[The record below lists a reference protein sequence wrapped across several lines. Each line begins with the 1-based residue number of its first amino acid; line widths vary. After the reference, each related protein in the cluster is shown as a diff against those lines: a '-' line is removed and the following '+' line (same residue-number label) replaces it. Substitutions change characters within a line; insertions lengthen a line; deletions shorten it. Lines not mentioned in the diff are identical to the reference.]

1 MNKYFVEAYKESFGH
16 FPSPNAVLR
25 LFVGEDE
32 LVKFFNAAVNLCKD
46 VTLDPMTY
54 DETECGFDVACDIG
68 MAIDNLRVKG
78 D

>member
-1 MNKYFVEAYKESFGH
+1 MNKFFVDAYKEAFGH
-16 FPSPNAVLR
+16 FPSP
-25 LFVGEDE
+25 VGEDE
-32 LVKFFNAAVNLCKD
+32 LVKFFNAVVNLCKD

-78 D
+78 E